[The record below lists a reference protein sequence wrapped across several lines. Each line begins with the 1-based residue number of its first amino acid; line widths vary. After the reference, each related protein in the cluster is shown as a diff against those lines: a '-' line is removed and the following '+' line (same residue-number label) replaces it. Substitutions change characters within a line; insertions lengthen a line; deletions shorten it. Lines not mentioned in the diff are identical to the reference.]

1 MKWFADLSIFK
12 KLILVFIST
21 FVILGLLISIF
32 VWQSLDV
39 AMTEQ
44 FQKRGIEIATRLA
57 SMSSEHI
64 LFNDPIAL
72 FEVADEVQKS
82 SEEIRYVLILDHR
95 QRLLAHTFSDALP
108 RGILELNATNAT
120 DATNATGV
128 TGDTGAT
135 DATGAIS
142 VAAATLSP
150 SVIQVDSNEGPL
162 LDIKA
167 PIEAGRVGYARIGIS
182 ENNIRGYIQE
192 KIREIFL
199 ITLLVSLAATLLT
212 ARLTAFVTRPIR
224 DLSAA
229 AGEIAK
235 GNTESRVSVG
245 SRDEIGRLAVSFNN
259 MADSLAVM
267 NRDREALLTSLKE
280 KEKLRGLLLN
290 KLIVAQENERRRIS
304 RELHDETSQ
313 ALTSLIVSTRLLAD
327 STADQKMQSL
337 IKGIRDVAARIMSD
351 IRNLAVELRPPS
363 LDDLGLQAAMERYIQ
378 NYREHYGIEAVFS
391 SSLKSTVPDS
401 QIALTLYRIMQE
413 GLTNVARHSGASHVE
428 IKLEDLGGAL
438 RLTISD
444 DGRGITDESLRKA
457 RESNHIGIYGM
468 KERAELCGG
477 TFRLMTDRTGTAI
490 SVTIPLA
497 T

>member
-21 FVILGLLISIF
+21 FVILGLLISVF

-72 FEVADEVQKS
+72 FEVADEVRKS
-82 SEEIRYVLILDHR
+82 SDEIRYVLILDHR

-108 RGILELNATNAT
+108 RGILELNAE
-120 DATNATGV
+120 
-128 TGDTGAT
+128 
-135 DATGAIS
+135 
-142 VAAATLSP
+142 AATLSP

-199 ITLLVSLAATLLT
+199 ITLFVSLTATLLT
-212 ARLTAFVTRPIR
+212 AWLTAFVTRPIR
-224 DLSAA
+224 DLSTA

-235 GNTESRVSVG
+235 GNTESRVLVG
-245 SRDEIGRLAVSFNN
+245 SRDEIGRLAIAFND

-313 ALTSLIVSTRLLAD
+313 ALTSLIVSTRLLSD
-327 STADQKMQSL
+327 STVDQKMQSL
-337 IKGIRDVAARIMSD
+337 IKGIRDVAARIMAD

-363 LDDLGLQAAMERYIQ
+363 LDDLGLPAAMERYIQ
-378 NYREHYGIEAVFS
+378 NYRELYGIETVFS
-391 SSLKSTVPDS
+391 SSLKNTVPDS
-401 QIALTLYRIMQE
+401 QVALTLYRIMQE
-413 GLTNVARHSGASHVE
+413 GLTNVARHSGAAHVQ
-428 IKLEDLGGAL
+428 IKLEDLGGAV

-444 DGRGITDESLRKA
+444 DGHGITDESLRKA

-497 T
+497 P